1 MKIPEDFQ
9 VAEDDMEK
17 PTNLKELIK
26 AYVDFHKNKKKVE
39 KVDKLMKG
47 LEQGEDILQISHD
60 FLLAR
65 GEPDNLKD
73 LIKAYVQFH
82 TNGKVDELLDG
93 FEKYKIESDG
103 SLQSIAQ
110 DFQLALSFCF
120 LRTDMKDDPDK
131 KTISLNI

>member
-1 MKIPEDFQ
+1 
-9 VAEDDMEK
+9 MEK

-60 FLLAR
+60 FLVPRAS
-65 GEPDNLKD
+65 EPDNLKD

-82 TNGKVDELLDG
+82 ANESKVDELLDG
-93 FEKYKIESDG
+93 FEKYKIESDK
-103 SLQSIAQ
+103 SLLSIAQ
-110 DFQLALSFCF
+110 DFELALSFSF
-120 LRTDMKDDPDK
+120 FRTGMTDDPDK
-131 KTISLNI
+131 TTISLNI